1 MLCFPWRYL
10 PQLDLV
16 LKITSKLSIHWR
28 LITTSLEG
36 SPQPFCLPFLYTN
49 MGLKERFIQP
59 PPVCV
64 SVIVL
69 QVQLLLG
76 SSKEENTPFSVKS
89 CESLYLTVN
98 FHDDA
103 KLFHC
108 FCLNIYQSYQTKQ
121 GRTAFRAP
129 KESLV

>member
-10 PQLDLV
+10 PWLDLV
-16 LKITSKLSIHWR
+16 LKIASKLSIHQK
-28 LITTSLEG
+28 LVTTSLEG

-59 PPVCV
+59 PPVCG

-76 SSKEENTPFSVKS
+76 SSKEENAPFSVKS
-89 CESLYLTVN
+89 CESLYLTVS

-108 FCLNIYQSYQTKQ
+108 FWRNIYQSYQTKQ
-121 GRTAFRAP
+121 GRTASRAP
-129 KESLV
+129 WEFLV